1 MCDRLAQDAF
11 AQKTYDSL
19 RAEEKLVQDRKDG
32 VVKDDGKMIKPA
44 QLDNCTSP
52 EIINGKPSY
61 AVEKN
66 PFDYCFTYPKIFK
79 S

>member
-44 QLDNCTSP
+44 QLDNYDLP
-52 EIINGKPSY
+52 EIINGKPGY
-61 AVEKN
+61 VVEKK
-66 PFDYCFTYPKIFK
+66 PFN
-79 S
+79 